1 MARMRRIVPAQ
12 RQISELLNTVL
23 PGDSK
28 RVRIL
33 REQVLEFSSDLSAK
47 TLLVRGP
54 IGAGKSTVARVIG
67 FVRRVAPLSEGAA
80 SRIIGNV
87 RYDGPGKV
95 DFRLMTWYVEL
106 ALTGLSEGLADSQLF
121 GVAKGA
127 ATDVGEKPGI
137 FELAA
142 RGRAGGN
149 DAGAAVTGGVVFLDE
164 IGDLPEKL
172 QGKLLPVLSGG
183 VFYRTGGEGDRKY
196 EQAFS
201 GVTVTAS
208 WKALDD
214 GSLRGD
220 LLSRITQ
227 HVIDVPGVGER
238 LEDLP
243 MIVGELEK
251 TIVERH
257 RAEIDRVCGA
267 DVEVDRGYWR
277 GLGDEFRPLTREDK
291 KALLD
296 VDWGR
301 YGNMRGL
308 THAIERIVLQGADA
322 GDVVASL
329 QPISGATINVSSGAR
344 GLLASLLARR
354 PSRGG
359 LALHLRE
366 VELEQRRALRKLLQ
380 ADASARANLV
390 ATLRLEKEKIV
401 HQMQQLDRSR
411 RQERGRRRK

>member
-1 MARMRRIVPAQ
+1 MARTRRVVPAHGL
-12 RQISELLNTVL
+12 ISELLKNVL

-33 REQVLEFSSDLSAK
+33 REQVLEFCCDLSAK
-47 TLLVRGP
+47 TLLIRGP

-67 FVRRVAPLSEGAA
+67 FVRRVAPLSEGPA
-80 SRIIGNV
+80 RRVIGNV
-87 RYDGPGKV
+87 RYDGPGKI

-106 ALTGLSEGLADSQLF
+106 ALTGLSEGLAESQLF

-137 FELAA
+137 FELAS
-142 RGRAGGN
+142 RGRAGGE

-164 IGDLPEKL
+164 IGDLPNKL

-196 EQAFS
+196 ELTFM
-201 GVTVTAS
+201 GVTITAS

-227 HVIDVPGVGER
+227 HVIDVPGLGER
-238 LEDLP
+238 QEDLAV
-243 MIVGELEK
+243 IVGELEK
-251 TIVERH
+251 SIVDRH
-257 RAEIDRVCGA
+257 RAEINRVCGA
-267 DVEVDRGYWR
+267 DAEVDRGYWR
-277 GLGDEFRPLTREDK
+277 DLGDGLSPLTHEDRRIVRE
-291 KALLD
+291 
-296 VDWGR
+296 VDWSR

-308 THAIERIVLQGADA
+308 THALERIVLQGADA
-322 GDVVASL
+322 REVVESL
-329 QPISGATINVSSGAR
+329 QPISGATTNVPGGAR

-380 ADASARANLV
+380 ADSSARASLV
-390 ATLRLEKEKIV
+390 EALKLEKEKIV